1 MKLQE
6 IDLGPF
12 KRTKGD
18 LYGMWFVYAPEGN
31 FLVKGMFGL
40 CEEYVKKN
48 FSKYIARWT
57 MWKNGKS
64 RGHWRCSEGMHL
76 SILSRIN
83 KYGMID
89 YSKRMKYKVI
99 FSKSDEILEFRRIP
113 KKWLPEYDRLLAG
126 NGFKVG
132 ETYTCELVG
141 DHDVSV
147 YQKGSQQLETF
158 VAGQMSFKVVNSQD
172 YPFLVKD
179 GWEEKASHI
188 TIEIAR
194 SFGGVGEVFYD
205 IVPYIPVNWFRNI
218 KKV

>member
-64 RGHWRCSEGMHL
+64 RGHWQCSEGMHL
-76 SILSRIN
+76 SILSRID

-132 ETYTCELVG
+132 ESYTCELISSRDATVYFQSNSDYSG
-141 DHDVSV
+141 WLWLQTLVS
-147 YQKGSQQLETF
+147 
-158 VAGQMSFKVVNSQD
+158 GQMSFKVVNSQD

-179 GWEEKASHI
+179 GWKEKDGEI
-188 TIEIAR
+188 TIQIGSE
-194 SFGGVGEVFYD
+194 
-205 IVPYIPVNWFRNI
+205 IVPCIPVKCFRNI